1 MKRFGFWRS
10 ISVFAVATLLITA
23 LVTPGVAHA
32 DDDFTNAPDIDA
44 GVTTEVGAGELVDEN
59 NGTITENSGAVNVNN
74 GEIVT
79 NTETGEVITNSET
92 GEIETNYGA
101 IETNE
106 GTVQTNGEGESSIST
121 NLGTVEENNGSIT
134 TNGENG
140 TIPTNGEYTGTV
152 EENNSYI
159 GQNLETGVVTVNEG
173 MIESNSGTV
182 VTNKDPED
190 PENSAVAMPGTVCEN
205 TGIVENNEGTVNQNS
220 GVVQE
225 NHGTVVNE
233 ATGVVEVNHQDGTVN
248 GAGTVNMNL
257 GTGTI
262 ADGVTFQKQMWS
274 VGTQN
279 WDQFVTN
286 ATSEN
291 SYSVRTGNK
300 TELWFDSDATLF
312 IRSGNGIRLTDI
324 TVDRVYRDKVNIVK
338 SQDGE
343 LLIWKISQLTGNVK
357 LKLVVMSDAEEAEE
371 NTDPA
376 QSDEP
381 ENAGNGTDTPDKTV
395 SESFFYKKG
404 VTDVLTDSDTDKIHS
419 VIEDII
425 KKDRNVKYINLYF
438 IDNLNKL
445 SLDVFS
451 TMSNFYGRTFILH
464 FYIDGKPSKL
474 SISSDECKMFCTLA
488 LSNTGEDG
496 KGVKY
501 SKNGG
506 VAPAG
511 MAGASGRVGKADASG
526 PVGKADASGP
536 VGKPDSSGD
545 TEWDK
550 QSAIITNIGMLFQ
563 HLETDEINFDDL
575 RGFLFNES
583 NGSNQPATGTAG
595 AYDQPEIGIA
605 GANDQPGI
613 PAVSGADWEIKA
625 QKKTYTGE
633 AIQALIYKELGVKA
647 SNGDFTN
654 NIDLDLGDSPYLSV
668 DGLRVF
674 MDSTFNTNIHFTLN
688 GLGYTLFLPEG
699 IKKPEAYS
707 QCMDILLHEPGG
719 IADPIRFFQIFTQ
732 CGFTLSQE

>member
-1 MKRFGFWRS
+1 MKRFVSWR
-10 ISVFAVATLLITA
+10 IFSVLTAATVLFTA
-23 LVTPGVAHA
+23 LVTPVAAHA
-32 DDDFTNAPDIDA
+32 DDDFTNAPDIAA
-44 GVTTEVGAGELVDEN
+44 GVRTDVGAGELVDEN
-59 NGTITENSGAVNVNN
+59 NGTITENSGSVNVNN
-74 GEIVT
+74 GEIGT
-79 NTETGEVITNSET
+79 NTETGEVITNSGT
-92 GEIETNYGA
+92 GEIETNYG
-101 IETNE
+101 
-106 GTVQTNGEGESSIST
+106 GTVQTNAEGESSIST

-134 TNGENG
+134 TNGEDG

-152 EENNSYI
+152 EENNNYI

-190 PENSAVAMPGTVCEN
+190 PENSTVSLPGTVCEN
-205 TGIVENNEGTVNQNS
+205 TGIVDNNEGTVNNNS

-225 NHGTVVNE
+225 NHGTVVNTE
-233 ATGVVEVNHQDGTVN
+233 NGVVEVNHQDGTVN

-257 GTGTI
+257 GTGTV
-262 ADGVTFQKQMWS
+262 ADGVTVQKQMWS
-274 VGTQN
+274 LGTLN
-279 WDQFVTN
+279 WDQLNTD

-324 TVDRVYRDKVNIVK
+324 TVDRDYRNKVNIVK

-343 LLIWKISQLTGNVK
+343 MLIWKISQLKGNVK
-357 LKLVVMSDAEEAEE
+357 LKLVEAEEEE

-376 QSDEP
+376 QNDEP
-381 ENAGNGTDTPDKTV
+381 ENDGNGTDTPDKTV

-404 VTDVLTDSDTDKIHS
+404 ITNVLTDSDTDKIHS

-425 KKDRNVKYINLYF
+425 KKNTDVKNINLYF
-438 IDNLNKL
+438 IDNLNEL

-451 TMSNFYGRTFILH
+451 TMSKFYGRTFRLH
-464 FYIDGKPSKL
+464 FYSDRGYTTRL
-474 SISSDECKMFCTLA
+474 TISSDECKKFVSA
-488 LSNTGEDG
+488 AIIDSIKNG
-496 KGVKY
+496 KG
-501 SKNGG
+501 
-506 VAPAG
+506 
-511 MAGASGRVGKADASG
+511 GAVRKDG
-526 PVGKADASGP
+526 
-536 VGKPDSSGD
+536 
-545 TEWDK
+545 
-550 QSAIITNIGMLFQ
+550 
-563 HLETDEINFDDL
+563 
-575 RGFLFNES
+575 FNES
-583 NGSNQPATGTAG
+583 AIASKLLISLDELKIYLDRCHVQYRFGFDLVDTRPDQKESDQPETGTAG
-595 AYDQPEIGIA
+595 VNYQPEIGIA

-633 AIQALIYKELGVKA
+633 AIQALINKELGVKA

-688 GLGYTLFLPEG
+688 GLGYILFLPEG

-707 QCMDILLHEPGG
+707 ECMNILLHEPGG
-719 IADPIRFFQIFTQ
+719 IADPIRFFQIFAQ